1 MSKRVVV
8 LIVEYIKWI
17 VLIPVGGIHYVIGIV
32 QYLKKAKRE
41 IPPPPKIGGIIPI
54 ILDRYKPAGSIDSHY
69 FLQDI
74 HVAKHIMQEKPVRH
88 FDVGSRVDGFISHLL
103 AGLEGEVTI
112 IDVRPM
118 PIKIEHLNFIQAN
131 ATNLKEIA
139 DNSIESLSSLHAVE
153 HFGLGRYGDNVDPK
167 ACFTA
172 MRSLQ
177 RVVKRNGK
185 LYFSVPIGRTDAVYF
200 NSHRI
205 FKAQTILK
213 IFDEMELEEFSYIHN
228 YQIKTIDGKKAMH
241 LIQNNAIAI
250 ENYDCGIFVFRK
262 K

>member
-1 MSKRVVV
+1 MFKKVVV
-8 LIVEYIKWI
+8 LIVGYIKWI
-17 VLIPVGGIHYVIGIV
+17 YLIPIGCIHYVIDIV
-32 QYLKKAKRE
+32 QYMKKIKE
-41 IPPPPKIGGIIPI
+41 EVPPPCKIRGIIPI

-74 HVAKHIMQEKPVRH
+74 YVAKRVMQEKPITH

-112 IDVRPM
+112 IDVRPLLV
-118 PIKIEHLNFIQAN
+118 KIEHLNFIQAN
-131 ATNLKEIA
+131 ATDLKEIE

-153 HFGLGRYGDNVDPK
+153 HFGLGRYGDDIDPK

-177 RVVKRNGK
+177 RVVKKNGK
-185 LYFSVPIGRTDAVYF
+185 LYFSVPIGRINAVYF

-205 FKAQTILK
+205 FKAQSILNV
-213 IFDEMELEEFSYIHN
+213 FDEMELVEFAYIHN
-228 YQIKTIDGKKAMH
+228 YQIKTIDGKEAIH
-241 LIQNNAIAI
+241 LIQNKVIPIA
-250 ENYDCGIFVFRK
+250 NYDCGIFVFRK